1 MLDAGCLISRIQY
14 LASSI
19 KIDIEMDL
27 DGALGGHAITEDH
40 DGNGNDGVGGSE
52 ASFS

>member
-1 MLDAGCLISRIQY
+1 MVP
-14 LASSI
+14 
-19 KIDIEMDL
+19 
-27 DGALGGHAITEDH
+27 LGGHAITEDH